1 MVSPAAESPPPE
13 FFFFEALSPEAL
25 RASAMIGTM
34 QKSAPNHRLIFS
46 IVGLR
51 KVSECGSGKGLAVAG
66 MVISIVSMVLYI
78 IIIASAS
85 CAAAALM

>member
-1 MVSPAAESPPPE
+1 MQQNRRFREEGNKNWATTKCPAAASPPPE
-13 FFFFEALSPEAL
+13 LFFFEALSPEAL

-51 KVSECGSGKGLAVAG
+51 KVSECG
-66 MVISIVSMVLYI
+66 
-78 IIIASAS
+78 
-85 CAAAALM
+85 

>member
-1 MVSPAAESPPPE
+1 MVSPAAASPPPE
-13 FFFFEALSPEAL
+13 FSFFEALSPEAL

-51 KVSECGSGKGLAVAG
+51 KVSECG
-66 MVISIVSMVLYI
+66 
-78 IIIASAS
+78 
-85 CAAAALM
+85 

>member
-1 MVSPAAESPPPE
+1 MVSPAAASPPPE
-13 FFFFEALSPEAL
+13 FSFFEALSPEAL

-51 KVSECGSGKGLAVAG
+51 KVSECGSGKGLAVA
-66 MVISIVSMVLYI
+66 
-78 IIIASAS
+78 A
-85 CAAAALM
+85 